1 LFQSLFLIP
10 LTRPSFDITITA
22 RFLIKATCFQKEGVF
37 FMPHTLKTS
46 LQRVE
51 DAHAELGRQLSDDDI
66 DLAHDAEAINLMRK
80 EHRQL
85 GDMIRHLQLQS
96 RPRINDAYLYNM
108 VDSVLEHLRQYLQD
122 VLTAMLQGG
131 KNETN
136 RDYVRLR
143 DELRIVEV
151 EQERRKASV
160 SDPAEVA
167 IA

>member
-1 LFQSLFLIP
+1 
-10 LTRPSFDITITA
+10 
-22 RFLIKATCFQKEGVF
+22 
-37 FMPHTLKTS
+37 MPHTLKTS
-46 LQRVE
+46 LQRVQ
-51 DAHAELGRQLSDDDI
+51 DAHAELERQLSDDDI
-66 DLAHDAEAINLMRK
+66 DLAYDAQTIDLMRK

-96 RPRINDAYLYNM
+96 RSKIDDAYLYNM
-108 VDSVLEHLRQYLQD
+108 LDSVLEHLRQYLQE
-122 VLTAMLQGG
+122 VLATMLQGG

-136 RDYVRLR
+136 REYIRFR

-151 EQERRKASV
+151 EQERRKASA